1 MERNTLEQ
9 FLKLEAD
16 DILRLPFVHEYG
28 KKKKATVYP
37 LTVGKYI
44 EINPYLTQIS
54 KNNLKAI
61 RDAADKNNFEEM
73 PELFEKFGEP
83 IGEIIRIVTGED
95 IKEMEFRDVY
105 IILISI
111 LARMG
116 TKSFQTSIIC
126 ASAMSRNT
134 NESYIACSVQFN

>member
-16 DILRLPFVHEYG
+16 DILRLPFVHEYA

-116 TKSFQTSIIC
+116 TKNFMMSTIC
-126 ASAMSRNT
+126 ASAMGRNT
-134 NESYIACSVQFN
+134 NESIIACSIQ

>member
-61 RDAADKNNFEEM
+61 REAADKNNFEEM

-83 IGEIIRIVTGED
+83 IGEIIRIVTGAD

-116 TKSFQTSIIC
+116 TKNFMMSTIC
-126 ASAMSRNT
+126 ASAMGRNT
-134 NESYIACSVQFN
+134 NKSIIACSIQ

>member
-16 DILRLPFVHEYG
+16 DILRLPFVHEYA

-54 KNNLKAI
+54 KNNLKEI

-83 IGEIIRIVTGED
+83 IGEIIRIVTGAD

-116 TKSFQTSIIC
+116 TKNFMTSTIVGN
-126 ASAMSRNT
+126 ALGRNT
-134 NESYIACSVQFN
+134 NESIIACSIQ